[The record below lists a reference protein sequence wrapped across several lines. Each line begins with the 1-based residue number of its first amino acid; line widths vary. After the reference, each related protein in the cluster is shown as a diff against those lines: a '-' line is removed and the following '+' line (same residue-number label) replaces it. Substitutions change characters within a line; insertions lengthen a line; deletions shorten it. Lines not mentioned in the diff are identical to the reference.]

1 MSRLCCPCVGNRPS
15 ASVAMDAACTRTV
28 PGAEEHRVPLCMAFS
43 AGSEILLALLL
54 LEIKRMPLSG
64 HVCGSGV
71 FPTALGMERRGG
83 APGTPGKEPPLE
95 GGDCCPC
102 GVCRLLGSCLCQ
114 GRLEFCLSGVAALPG
129 C

>member
-1 MSRLCCPCVGNRPS
+1 MLPVCWEGRNRPS

-28 PGAEEHRVPLCMAFS
+28 PGAEEHRVPLSMAFS

-83 APGTPGKEPPLE
+83 APGTPGKEPLLE
-95 GGDCCPC
+95 GGDCYPR